1 MAKTRGLRTV
11 FNLLLS
17 VLLLVMLWVGLGQ
30 PLPWEW
36 AYRRM
41 ERAMFLEPMEIL
53 YHDENGAVLSV
64 DDKRLALYT
73 GEFWGYPMSPDN
85 LFVFPLEN
93 GLGRAI
99 RKDTFF
105 GMDVWAYDAS
115 GQSARVDMKLKI
127 WHQDSQP
134 HIIRES
140 ARLENGFFAIH
151 VDESQYAYDVTGWKD
166 AALAAM
172 IAAETGL
179 HVGFGDWDDFES
191 GYAMT
196 LTFYDEAGNV
206 TAVHESEGTY
216 DEN

>member
-1 MAKTRGLRTV
+1 MAKARGLRTV
-11 FNLLLS
+11 FNLLL
-17 VLLLVMLWVGLGQ
+17 VLLLLLALWIGLGQ

-41 ERAMFLEPMEIL
+41 ERALFLEPMEIL
-53 YHDENGAVLSV
+53 FHDEENTVLAV
-64 DDKRLALYT
+64 DDKQLALYT
-73 GEFWGYPMSPDN
+73 GDFYGFPMFPDE

-99 RKDTFF
+99 RKETFF

-115 GQSARVDMKLKI
+115 GNAKQVDMRLAI
-127 WHQDSQP
+127 WYGDSEP

-140 ARLENGFFAIH
+140 AQLENGFFAIR
-151 VDESQYAYDVTGWKD
+151 VDEDQYGFDNWKD
-166 AALAAM
+166 TALSAM
-172 IAAETGL
+172 VAAETGKT
-179 HVGFGDWDDFES
+179 VSFANWEDCEW